1 MTSQSYVIELV
12 ELCRMTQNQR
22 DWTRFDKVMPLVVLT
37 ESAIYVLFNFQGSVS
52 GSNHVGFFVLA
63 LFDTARLVL

>member
-22 DWTRFDKVMPLVVLT
+22 DWTRFDKVMPLSSPNGVGDLCVVQ
-37 ESAIYVLFNFQGSVS
+37 FS
-52 GSNHVGFFVLA
+52 GVCIWVKSCRIFCFGVI
-63 LFDTARLVL
+63 